1 MEEGN
6 EIILKMFNCP
16 VSKNKDYYCQ
26 FFLKDNRITICSY
39 FQYEKN
45 IMKKNVSVTPLVM
58 LVSNV
63 KVGPKTHNNILTHW
77 NAYLI
82 WLEQE

>member
-16 VSKNKDYYCQ
+16 VSKNKTTVN
-26 FFLKDNRITICSY
+26 LNKKDNRRIICFI

-45 IMKKNVSVTPLVM
+45 TIKKRF
-58 LVSNV
+58 
-63 KVGPKTHNNILTHW
+63 
-77 NAYLI
+77 
-82 WLEQE
+82 Q